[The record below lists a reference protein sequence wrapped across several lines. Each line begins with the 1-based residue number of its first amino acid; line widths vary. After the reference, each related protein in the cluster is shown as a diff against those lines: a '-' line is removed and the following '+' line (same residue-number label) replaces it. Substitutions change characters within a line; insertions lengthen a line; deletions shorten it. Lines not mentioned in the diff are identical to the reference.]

1 MSGFATHIGT
11 MDTAATRVDEVNME
25 INRLLG
31 SVRDSV
37 SQLGGGVWRGTAQ
50 ARFTQIMS
58 EWQQQSTKL
67 NRALEG
73 ISETMRVNS
82 SSFNAADEDSA
93 QMISRA
99 GAAGP
104 LNI

>member
-1 MSGFATHIGT
+1 MTGFNTHIGT
-11 MDTAATRVDEVNME
+11 MDTAAKRVDEVNMD

-50 ARFTQIMS
+50 VRFTQIMS
-58 EWQQQSTKL
+58 EWQQQSAKL
-67 NRALEG
+67 NQALEG
-73 ISETMRVNS
+73 ISDTMRVNS

-93 QMISRA
+93 QLISRA
-99 GAAGP
+99 GAGGP
-104 LNI
+104 LQL